1 MIIEHYSFYA
11 ASSFRKARITEEK
24 GKIIEQKKLTVANTL
39 NLWKSYQGT
48 NEVCCLEICG
58 H

>member
-39 NLWKSYQGT
+39 NL
-48 NEVCCLEICG
+48 
-58 H
+58 